1 MSDIQQE
8 EIILCGSS
16 AYNKKFYL
24 NERFAG
30 LPEGIR
36 EDLKI
41 ICVLYTEEIGG
52 TLQMVFDEEGQLM
65 LRTDCNEGDY
75 FYDEIGSILKIKEI
89 QRERQELLES
99 LEMYY
104 KVFFLGEEFTG
115 ED

>member
-41 ICVLYTEEIGG
+41 MCVLYTEEIGG
-52 TLQMVFDEEGQLM
+52 TFQMVFDEDGQLM
-65 LRTDCNEGDY
+65 FRTDCNEGDY
-75 FYDEIGSILKIKEI
+75 FYDEIGSALKIKQL
-89 QRERQELLES
+89 QRDRQELLES

-115 ED
+115 EE

>member
-1 MSDIQQE
+1 M
-8 EIILCGSS
+8 CGSS

-24 NERFAG
+24 NEQFAG

-41 ICVLYTEEIGG
+41 ICVLFTEDIGG
-52 TLQMVFDEEGQLM
+52 TFQMVFDEEGHLM
-65 LRTDCNEGDY
+65 LRTDCDEGD
-75 FYDEIGSILKIKEI
+75 FCYDEIGSVLKVKQL

>member
-1 MSDIQQE
+1 MSEMQQE
-8 EIILCGSS
+8 EMVLCGSS
-16 AYNKKFYL
+16 AYTKKFYL
-24 NERFAG
+24 SDRFVA

-41 ICVLYTEEIGG
+41 ISVLFTEDIGG
-52 TLQMVFDEEGQLM
+52 TFQMVFDETGHLM
-65 LRTDCNEGDY
+65 LRTDCNEGDFY
-75 FYDEIGSILKIKEI
+75 YDEIGSILKVKQI

>member
-1 MSDIQQE
+1 MSEIQQE

-24 NERFAG
+24 NEQFAG

-41 ICVLYTEEIGG
+41 MCVLYTEEIGG
-52 TLQMVFDEEGQLM
+52 TFQMVFDEDGQLM
-65 LRTDCNEGDY
+65 FRTDCNEGDY
-75 FYDEIGSILKIKEI
+75 FYDEIGSALKIKQL
-89 QRERQELLES
+89 QRDRQELLES

-115 ED
+115 EE